1 MPPNNQQDQPPGQ
14 PYQPQSVQGGPPAP
28 QFQSASQAQKDHKK
42 LYLLLSITFGLLFIG
57 ASAFG
62 VWAFLERDEYKND
75 TDAIVAREVEQ
86 AIEQNTAE
94 LEEAFLEREKE
105 PLATYNGPAA
115 FGSVSIDYPKTWS
128 AYVEEAGSGRTPLE
142 GFFHPNFVPDPDDNL
157 IALKVEV
164 VNQTYQQALRPF
176 ETAAGRDLV
185 TIRPLEAKNV
195 DGVVG
200 VRVEGEIS
208 RDVQGNVVLFEL
220 RDKTLILT
228 TESTEFIDDFNNI
241 ILENLS
247 FNP

>member
-1 MPPNNQQDQPPGQ
+1 MPPNNQQNQPPQQ
-14 PYQPQSVQGGPPAP
+14 PYQPQPVQGGAPAP
-28 QFQSASQAQKDHKK
+28 QYQAASQAHKDHKK
-42 LYLLLSITFGLLFIG
+42 LYLLLSVLFGVLFIG
-57 ASAFG
+57 ASVFG
-62 VWAFLERDEYKND
+62 VWAFMERDEYKNE

-86 AIEQNTAE
+86 AIEQNTTE
-94 LEEAFLEREKE
+94 LEEEFQEREKE
-105 PLATYNGPAA
+105 PLKTYNGPAA
-115 FGSVSIDYPKTWS
+115 FGSLSIDYPKTWS
-128 AYVEEAGSGRTPLE
+128 AYVEESGSGRNPLE
-142 GFFHPNFVPDPDDNL
+142 GYFHPGFVPDPDDNL

-176 ETAAGRDLV
+176 ESAASRDLV

-200 VRVEGEIS
+200 VRVDGEIS

-228 TESTEFIDDFNNI
+228 TESTEFTADFNNI